1 MAPFRILLADDHEV
15 VRAGLRAMLE
25 EQSGWE
31 VVAEAA
37 DGRDAVEKASKL
49 KPDAVVIDIAMPS
62 LNGLEAVRQIA
73 KAVPNAKVLVLTM
86 YDSDPLIQQ
95 VLQAGARGYLL
106 KSDAGRDLVSAI
118 DALRRNKTFF
128 TPKVSQMVL
137 EGYLDKSPREKE
149 AEHEPENLRLT
160 SRQREIVQLLA
171 EGKSS
176 KEVAAV
182 LGLSVKTAETHRA
195 NIMRKLDCHSVTEL
209 VRYAIRN
216 HIIAA

>member
-15 VRAGLRAMLE
+15 VRAGLRALLE
-25 EQSGWE
+25 EQQGWE
-31 VVAEAA
+31 VVAEAV
-37 DGRDAVEKASKL
+37 DGRDAVEKATKL
-49 KPDAVVIDIAMPS
+49 KPDVVVIDIAMPS
-62 LNGLEAVRQIA
+62 LNGLEAVRQIV
-73 KAVPNAKVLVLTM
+73 KAVPHCRVLVLTM

-137 EGYLDKSPREKE
+137 EGYLDKSPKEKE
-149 AEHEPENLRLT
+149 PDGEAESLRLT